1 MTAERVF
8 PYAPAAV
15 TQARH
20 YVLDILD
27 GIGDVVAGDAAVMV
41 SELATNS
48 VRHAASGF
56 TVSVDRTTELITV
69 AVADPGPG
77 EPRMRAPKP
86 TDGSGR
92 GLRIVN
98 ALADQ
103 WGIKTNPGPGKSVW
117 FTIANVDDR
126 FSKSNGDSGAH

>member
-1 MTAERVF
+1 MTVERAF

-20 YVLDILD
+20 YVLDVLD
-27 GIGDVVAGDAAVMV
+27 GVGEVVAGDAAVMV

-56 TVSVDRTTELITV
+56 TVSVDRTAEEITV
-69 AVADPGPG
+69 AVSDPGPG
-77 EPRMRAPKP
+77 EPRLRSPRP
-86 TDGSGR
+86 TDGTGR

-98 ALADQ
+98 ALSDQ
-103 WGIKTNPGPGKSVW
+103 WGVNRNSGPGKSVW
-117 FTIANVDDR
+117 FTIANIDARASD
-126 FSKSNGDSGAH
+126 NGTTGKH

>member
-8 PYAPAAV
+8 PYAFVAV

-20 YVLDILD
+20 YVLDILER
-27 GIGDVVAGDAAVMV
+27 IGDGVAGDAAVMV

-56 TVSVDRTTELITV
+56 TVSVDRTTEHITV

-77 EPRMRAPKP
+77 EPRMCAPKP

-98 ALADQ
+98 ALADE
-103 WGIKTNPGPGKSVW
+103 WGVETNSGPGKSVW
-117 FTIANVDDR
+117 FTIANVDNR
-126 FSKSNGDSGAH
+126 FAKSNGSSSSR